1 MVAGTPVFKET
12 MNGRHLAY
20 KWEFLA
26 FFYWGLIS
34 SAALGHGGVAFQDDL
49 CVISVD
55 FMQAHFTV
63 FQPDTR
69 GNDEFCED
77 VPDVTNSLFV
87 MESLHE
93 LLEEMYVDFRII
105 RDVNNVGQY
114 ADWSDVNAI
123 EDLEAA
129 TVFYQEPRIETSGY
143 YRSSY
148 SFEERGTYIGIVTAA
163 HPNDGNNF
171 NAVFYFQVGGFD
183 WGTIPIF
190 VLLVFVFQLAYWYT
204 NGGYD
209 RRLEKKSRL

>member
-1 MVAGTPVFKET
+1 MVAARSGIGILKGLYP
-12 MNGRHLAY
+12 AY
-20 KWEFLA
+20 KLDFL
-26 FFYWGLIS
+26 FVLCWGIIS
-34 SAALGHGGVAFQDDL
+34 GTVFGHGGVAFQDDL

-93 LLEEMYVDFRII
+93 LMQEMYVDFRII

-114 ADWSDVNAI
+114 AEWTDVKAI
-123 EDLEAA
+123 EDLEAV
-129 TVFYQEPRIETSGY
+129 TVFYQEPRIESSGY
-143 YRSSY
+143 YRASY

-163 HPNDGNNF
+163 HPSDGRKF

-190 VLLVFVFQLAYWYT
+190 VLLVFIFQAAYWYT
-204 NGGYD
+204 NGGYN
-209 RRLEKKSRL
+209 RYLEKKLRA